1 LVVSL
6 TTGIEGVALVRDK
19 GTSEPLSDAVVR
31 ALASQA
37 DDDDHDRSLIVA
49 KLALTP
55 EQRLDANTQ
64 FLRWYFSVRPQGP
77 LIGEE

>member
-1 LVVSL
+1 MSL
-6 TTGIEGVALVRDK
+6 TTGIERVALVRDK
-19 GTSEPLSDAVVR
+19 GTSEHLSDAVVR

-49 KLALTP
+49 KLLLTP
-55 EQRLDANTQ
+55 EQRLEANTQ
-64 FLRWYFSVRPQGP
+64 FLRWYFTVRPQGP

>member
-1 LVVSL
+1 
-6 TTGIEGVALVRDK
+6 
-19 GTSEPLSDAVVR
+19 VVR